1 MLFVATLTH
10 SPEHCFMRPENAKA
24 AEENRKFFERR
35 KEIEKET
42 GVKFLAA
49 YICPNEHT
57 YYIVLE
63 TDNYKNV
70 HKALGPVMTMNHVGK
85 ITPVYPVE

>member
-24 AEENRKFFERR
+24 AEENTKFFERR
-35 KEIEKET
+35 AEIEKET

-49 YICPNEHT
+49 Y
-57 YYIVLE
+57 YIILE
-63 TDNYKNV
+63 TDNYKGV
-70 HKALGPVMTMNHVGK
+70 HKALGPIMTTHHVGK